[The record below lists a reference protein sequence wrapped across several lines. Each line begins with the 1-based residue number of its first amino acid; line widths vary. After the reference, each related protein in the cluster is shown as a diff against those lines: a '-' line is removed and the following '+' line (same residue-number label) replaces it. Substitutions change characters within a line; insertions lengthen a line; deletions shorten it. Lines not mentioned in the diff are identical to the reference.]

1 MGKNSSGRAAF
12 KLRENI
18 RIIRELVKNADSS
31 VLPSKAPERSQGAWA
46 DAIQGQPHPGE
57 TWRVDLE
64 GQMKIIQLCKEVGV
78 ILAVVL
84 GQSQS

>member
-1 MGKNSSGRAAF
+1 MGHTQLGPGGMGGHRGSWDLEMGDG
-12 KLRENI
+12 
-18 RIIRELVKNADSS
+18 VDSHS
-31 VLPSKAPERSQGAWA
+31 VLRA
-46 DAIQGQPHPGE
+46 
-57 TWRVDLE
+57 WRVDLE